1 MNSSEQNLVAR
12 FDRNRRSGITL
23 IEVITSILVAVIGVF
38 GVMVM
43 IPFGVSQA
51 EHGLRQEEASAL
63 ARNAVSD
70 FEIRGFSNPSLW
82 TSFTGGEARPYV
94 IDPIGVA
101 DRANAGQGNGFFPFV
116 PVGGALGTGP
126 TLDNI
131 LIDRTNIEL
140 LTSLGVQPMSR
151 EVADQLFSWSSDLVT
166 REGDEADTNAAFP
179 ELDLLPPQQQFDVD
193 QNTNAAIRRQAR
205 RDMSYMVVAVPAKFA
220 QGANSSDDVFAWRNY
235 FVVYEKRPQPVEFA
249 GVTEH
254 PYDRVFQV
262 VPPPVVPAAAVNV
275 AYSGGDLELV
285 PFEGQNST
293 QTADIKRGDW
303 MMLTNV
309 STTDRLADS
318 PRSIQQIYFYKVVD
332 AEQQDG
338 VNPQVTL
345 QGPNFIFPAD
355 TQTFAIHLPDVWA
368 VFERTFR

>member
-1 MNSSEQNLVAR
+1 
-12 FDRNRRSGITL
+12 
-23 IEVITSILVAVIGVF
+23 
-38 GVMVM
+38 
-43 IPFGVSQA
+43 
-51 EHGLRQEEASAL
+51 
-63 ARNAVSD
+63 
-70 FEIRGFSNPSLW
+70 
-82 TSFTGGEARPYV
+82 
-94 IDPIGVA
+94 
-101 DRANAGQGNGFFPFV
+101 
-116 PVGGALGTGP
+116 
-126 TLDNI
+126 
-131 LIDRTNIEL
+131 
-140 LTSLGVQPMSR
+140 
-151 EVADQLFSWSSDLVT
+151 
-166 REGDEADTNAAFP
+166 
-179 ELDLLPPQQQFDVD
+179 
-193 QNTNAAIRRQAR
+193 
-205 RDMSYMVVAVPAKFA
+205 MVVAVPAKFA

-309 STTDRLADS
+309 STTDKLASGD
-318 PRSIQQIYFYKVVD
+318 RFIQQIYFYKVVD